1 MFFKKKT
8 PEPPPIT
15 DERKYIA
22 WFVEHSVKVAHLR
35 QLYREN
41 IDKFVAACTRGAIKV
56 LDECPSADALFERI
70 GDLSVAYETQMKP
83 FVEKRGGLEFCPPEL
98 QGAAVGLLMNIFVGI
113 EFLEKKYK
121 HREAVGLFSAI
132 DKMP

>member
-56 LDECPSADALFERI
+56 LDEYPSADALFERI
-70 GDLSVAYETQMKP
+70 GDLSVAYETQMN
-83 FVEKRGGLEFCPPEL
+83 R
-98 QGAAVGLLMNIFVGI
+98 LLKNVAG
-113 EFLEKKYK
+113 
-121 HREAVGLFSAI
+121 
-132 DKMP
+132 